1 MCQILVHKGG
11 PVQQGDVES
20 RQELLAVVQPAKS
33 RLEIGQGKLVAI
45 QKIEV
50 ARGEI
55 SPFCFTGLKPAGIR
69 HHGWL
74 KATSSALT
82 APAST
87 AAAILPP
94 RKQGAVS

>member
-1 MCQILVHKGG
+1 MWNLDKNYWLSFN
-11 PVQQGDVES
+11 QQSQDWRSVREH
-20 RQELLAVVQPAKS
+20 
-33 RLEIGQGKLVAI
+33 LVAI

-94 RKQGAVS
+94 QKQGAVS